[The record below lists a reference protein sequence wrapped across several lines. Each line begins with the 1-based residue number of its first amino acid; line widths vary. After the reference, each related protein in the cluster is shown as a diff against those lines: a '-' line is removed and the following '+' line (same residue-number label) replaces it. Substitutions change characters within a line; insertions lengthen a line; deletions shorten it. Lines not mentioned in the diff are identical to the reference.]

1 MTAYDE
7 VGGRAVAGPRGRAAA
22 LRRRRVHLQAVLAVD
37 VLAVTVGTWV
47 GYATAGP
54 LRGPWLAVALPAL
67 PVLWLSTQV
76 LVDGYAERALRSA
89 VVENRRVLV
98 AALTVLAIL
107 AVVEVATRASL
118 LRGLVLVGVPLLT
131 LCALGGRWLVR
142 YALTAGRARS
152 PALSRRALVV
162 GDAGSLSELLPR
174 LGRAEDE
181 VRVVAA
187 CVDELGRAGEVTAH
201 GVPVAGTLTDVPR
214 VAQALGCDAVVVV
227 PGRRTRG
234 RWLGDLSWALL
245 DSGIEIL
252 VVPSLVE
259 VAPTRLALH
268 ELGGISAVR
277 LDAPT
282 FLGQHRL
289 VKAAV
294 DRVVA
299 AAALVLLA
307 PVLAGIALLIRWD
320 SPGPVLFRQQRV
332 GRDGR
337 RFTMLKFRTMVVD
350 AEARRGE
357 LAHLNE
363 RSEGLLF
370 KIRQDPRITRVG
382 RVLRRFSLDELPQLL
397 NVLTGSMSLVG
408 PRPPLPEEA
417 ARYDERVR
425 RRLRVK
431 PGLTGAWQVSG
442 RSDLPWDEAVRLDV
456 GYVEN
461 WSLGMDAEILLRT
474 GSAVVRGT
482 GAY

>member
-22 LRRRRVHLQAVLAVD
+22 LRRRRVHLHAVLAAD

-54 LRGPWLAVALPAL
+54 LRGPGLGVALAVL
-67 PVLWLSTQV
+67 PVLWLSTQL

-89 VVENRRVLV
+89 VVETRRVLV

-142 YALTAGRARS
+142 YALTAS
-152 PALSRRALVV
+152 PARALTRRALVV

-187 CVDELGRAGEVTAH
+187 CVDELDRASEVTAH

-214 VAQALGCDAVVVV
+214 VARALGCDVVVVV

-252 VVPSLVE
+252 MVPSLVE

-268 ELGGISAVR
+268 ELGGISAIR

-299 AAALVLLA
+299 AAALALLA

-337 RFTMLKFRTMVVD
+337 LFTMLKFRTMVID

-382 RVLRRFSLDELPQLL
+382 RLLRRFSLDELPQLV
-397 NVLTGSMSLVG
+397 NVLAGAMSLVG

-417 ARYDERVR
+417 ARYDEQVR